1 MADERNDYLGL
12 SRRDDDDLAA
22 RLTAWL
28 GRQDGVG
35 ADVAVGAVDR
45 PSTNGVS
52 SETMLFD
59 ASWTDPADPAD
70 PAAGDGGRV
79 TRPFAARLRPDPD
92 SYPIFP
98 TYDLGRQVEVMR
110 LVGERTA
117 APVPTVHWY
126 EPDEGPLGAP
136 FFVMDRVEGQ
146 VPPDVMPY
154 PFDGSW
160 VADATPEERARLQA
174 GSVEVL
180 AAIHGLE
187 ADDDEVAFLAP
198 PGDGGSVLR
207 RHFEAEKAYHEW
219 VRGDLR
225 YPVIERAFAWLED
238 HWPTAAE
245 AGPTVVTWGDSRI
258 GNMMYRD
265 FEPVAVFDW
274 EMATLGPRE
283 LDLGWFVF
291 LHRFL
296 DDIATQ
302 FGMGGLPDFLVRDE
316 VVRQYAEATGH
327 EPRDLDWFLTYAA
340 VRHGS
345 IMVRASGR
353 SVHYGEQPAPADHEE
368 LVMHRATIDAMV
380 EGRYWSSL
388 AG

>member
-1 MADERNDYLGL
+1 VADERNDYLGL
-12 SRRDDDDLAA
+12 SRRDDDDLAT

-59 ASWTDPADPAD
+59 ASWTDPDPD
-70 PAAGDGGRV
+70 GDGGRV
-79 TRPFAARLRPDPD
+79 TRRFAARLRPDPE

-154 PFDGSW
+154 PFDDTW
-160 VADATPEERARLQA
+160 VSSATPEQRARLQA
-174 GSVEVL
+174 ASVDVL

-187 ADDDEVAFLAP
+187 ADPDELAFLAP
-198 PGDGGSVLR
+198 EGEGSLLR
-207 RHFEAEKAYHEW
+207 RHFEAEKAYYDW
-219 VRGDLR
+219 LGGDLR
-225 YPVIERAFAWLED
+225 SPVIDRAFAWLED
-238 HWPTAAE
+238 HWPTHAE
-245 AGPTVVTWGDSRI
+245 AAPAVVSWGDSRI

-296 DDIATQ
+296 DDIAVQ
-302 FGMGGLPDFLVRDE
+302 FGQAGIPGFIDRDE
-316 VVRQYAEATGH
+316 VAEQYAAASGH
-327 EPRDLDWFLTYAA
+327 EPRDLDWFITYSA

-345 IMVRASGR
+345 IMVRAQGR
-353 SVHYGEQPAPADHEE
+353 SVHFGEQPAPADHEE
-368 LVMHRATIDAMV
+368 LVMHRATIDALV

-388 AG
+388 AK

>member
-1 MADERNDYLGL
+1 MAEDSNDYLGL
-12 SRRDDDDLAA
+12 TRRDDGELAE

-28 GRQDGVG
+28 GAQDGVDG
-35 ADVAVGAVDR
+35 EVAVGAVDR

-52 SETMLFD
+52 SETMLFE
-59 ASWTDPADPAD
+59 ASW
-70 PAAGDGGRV
+70 GGEDHR
-79 TRPFAARLRPDPD
+79 FAARLRPDPG

-110 LVGERTA
+110 LVGARTA
-117 APVPTVHWY
+117 APVPKVHWY

-154 PFDGSW
+154 PFDDTW
-160 VADATPEERARLQA
+160 VSNATPEERARLQA
-174 GSVEVL
+174 SSVDVL
-180 AAIHGLE
+180 AAIHALQ
-187 ADDDEVAFLAP
+187 ATDDELAFLAP
-198 PGDGGSVLR
+198 PGEGTLLR
-207 RHFEAEKAYHEW
+207 RHFEAEKAYYDW
-219 VRGDLR
+219 MRGDLR
-225 YPVIERAFAWLED
+225 YPVLDRAFAWLED
-238 HWPTAAE
+238 HWPTHAE
-245 AGPTVVTWGDSRI
+245 AGPAVVSWGDSRI

-283 LDLGWFVF
+283 LDLSWFVF

-296 DDIATQ
+296 DDIAIQ
-302 FGMGGLPDFLVRDE
+302 FGMGGIPGFLDRDE
-316 VVRQYAEATGH
+316 VVGQYAAATGH
-327 EPRDLDWFLTYAA
+327 EPRDLDWFLTYSA

-345 IMVRASGR
+345 IMVRAQGR
-353 SVHYGEQPAPADHEE
+353 SVHFGEQPAPDDHEE

-380 EGRYWSSL
+380 EGRYWSSV
-388 AG
+388 GK

>member
-1 MADERNDYLGL
+1 MADDDTNDYLTL
-12 SRRDDDDLAA
+12 SRRDDDELAA

-28 GRQDGVG
+28 AGRDGVG
-35 ADVAVGAVDR
+35 DDVAVDAVDR

-59 ASWTDPADPAD
+59 ASW
-70 PAAGDGGRV
+70 GGER
-79 TRPFAARLRPDPD
+79 RRFAARLRPDPA
-92 SYPIFP
+92 SFPIFP
-98 TYDLGRQVEVMR
+98 TYDLGRQVQVMR

-117 APVPTVHWY
+117 APVPTVHWH

-136 FFVMDRVEGQ
+136 FFVMDRVDGQ

-154 PFDGSW
+154 PFAGSW
-160 VADATPEERARLQA
+160 VSDATPEERARLQA
-174 GSVEVL
+174 SSVDVL

-187 ADDDEVAFLAP
+187 ATPEELAFLAP
-198 PGDGGSVLR
+198 EGEGSPLR
-207 RHFEAEKAYHEW
+207 RHFEAEKAYYDW
-219 VRGDLR
+219 VRGELR
-225 YPVIERAFAWLED
+225 YPVLDRAFAWLED
-238 HWPTAAE
+238 HWPVHAE
-245 AGPTVVTWGDSRI
+245 AAPAVLSWGDARI

-274 EMATLGPRE
+274 EMAALAPRE
-283 LDLGWFVF
+283 LDLAWFVF

-296 DDIATQ
+296 DDIAVEL
-302 FGMGGLPDFLVRDE
+302 GMGGIPGFLDRDE
-316 VVRQYAEATGH
+316 VAHQYAERTGH

-345 IMVRASGR
+345 IMIRATGR
-353 SVHYGEQPAPADHEE
+353 SVHYGERPAPEDHEE

-388 AG
+388 AARTAG